1 MFIYLVSF
9 GEIES
14 RLILA
19 TAKNI
24 KETFGLDVR
33 ISSVPIPIRK
43 AYNPERGQYK
53 AGEVLKYLTEI
64 RLPNLLKL
72 IALLSFDIYEDDLNF
87 VFGFSQLEGRVALVS
102 LFRLRSHDELLFF
115 ERTFKE
121 VNHELGHT
129 FGLDH
134 CKNKKCVMSFSLSIW
149 DVDAKGK
156 EFCQNCKEALL
167 KILPCSQALKIKRKP

>member
-9 GEIES
+9 GEIEN

-24 KETFGLDVR
+24 KETFGFDVR
-33 ISSVPIPIRK
+33 ISSIPIPLKK

-53 AGEVLKYLTEI
+53 AGEVLKYLSDVRFPE
-64 RLPNLLKL
+64 LLKL
-72 IALLSFDIYEDDLNF
+72 VALLSFDIYEDGFNF
-87 VFGFSQLEGRVALVS
+87 VFGLSQLGGRIALVS
-102 LFRLRSHDELLFF
+102 LLRLRSYNELLFF

-129 FGLDH
+129 FGLGH
-134 CKNKKCVMSFSLSIW
+134 CKNKKCVMNFSLSVE

-156 EFCQNCKEALL
+156 EFCQDCKKAL
-167 KILPCSQALKIKRKP
+167 CSFFEKP